1 MKATKQTIG
10 VILGVFLVQII
21 GATLLGILSQGFFV
35 LEYPLLSDPW
45 TLILSVYSHA
55 GFGHLVSN
63 LIGLVVLGIIV
74 ESVTNAKRFHAFF
87 VTTGVLAGLAQVAY
101 NVLFASPEIGVL
113 GASGAIFALMGYA
126 VIGNDLADTFIDYLD
141 LSKRGTIFLIVSL
154 GIFITLMTGGQ
165 GVALV
170 AHATGFI
177 LGATSGYFRLLH
189 TE

>member
-1 MKATKQTIG
+1 MIQLLGSYLLG
-10 VILGVFLVQII
+10 VI
-21 GATLLGILSQGFFV
+21 SNGFFV
-35 LEYPLLSDPW
+35 LEYPFVSDPW
-45 TLILSVYSHA
+45 TIVLSVYSHA
-55 GFGHLVSN
+55 GFGHLISN
-63 LIGLVVLGIIV
+63 LIGLVILGVIV

-87 VTTGVLAGLAQVAY
+87 LTTGVIAGVAQIVY
-101 NVLFASPEIGVL
+101 NVVFVSAGVGVL

-141 LSKRGTIFLIVSL
+141 LSRLGTIALIF
-154 GIFITLMTGGQ
+154 GIAIFITLMTGGQ

-177 LGATSGYFRLLH
+177 LGAISGYFRLLH